1 MSTSGL
7 PSDHPRRVSSHPQ
20 DGAPPLL
27 AFEHVTVQR
36 NGRIALD
43 DVTLAIGAR
52 EHVAIVGP
60 NGSGK
65 STFIKTITREL
76 YPLARP
82 ECAVRLLGR
91 ERWHVDD
98 LRARLGIVS
107 NDLVAASTRVL
118 TGRDVVLSGFISSI
132 GLSQHHAVTLAMEA
146 RTAAVLTLLEV
157 PHLATRFV
165 NEMSSGEAKRILIGR
180 ALVHDPETLLLDE
193 PSNSLDLHAQRE
205 LRELFR
211 KLAQHGIGLLLVTHH
226 LPDIVPEI
234 DRVLLLKDG
243 RVFRDGS
250 KHDLL
255 TSDTLSE
262 LFNLRVDVV
271 RRDGYFHLL

>member
-1 MSTSGL
+1 MPTSG
-7 PSDHPRRVSSHPQ
+7 PPADHSARVASHPQ
-20 DGAPPLL
+20 AGAPPLL

-36 NGRIALD
+36 NGRVALN
-43 DVTLAIGAR
+43 DVTLAIGAG

-65 STFIKTITREL
+65 STLIKTITREL
-76 YPLARP
+76 YPVAGP
-82 ECAVRLLGR
+82 DCAVRLLGR
-91 ERWHVDD
+91 ERWHVDE
-98 LRARLGIVS
+98 LRAHMGVVS
-107 NDLVAASTRVL
+107 NELMATCTREL
-118 TGRDVVLSGFISSI
+118 TGRDVVLSGFFSSI
-132 GLSQHHAVTLAMEA
+132 GLWPHQAITPAMEA
-146 RTAAVLTLLEV
+146 TAAAILARLEV

-205 LRELFR
+205 LREQFR

-250 KHDLL
+250 KHDVL
-255 TSDTLSE
+255 TSETLGE
-262 LFNLRVDVV
+262 LFNLRVEVV
-271 RRDGYFHLL
+271 RQDGYFHLI

>member
-1 MSTSGL
+1 MSTSR
-7 PSDHPRRVSSHPQ
+7 PTADHSDTSLTHPPAGS
-20 DGAPPLL
+20 PPLL

-36 NGRIALD
+36 NDRIALD

-65 STFIKTITREL
+65 STFIKTITRDL

-91 ERWHVDD
+91 ERWNVAD
-98 LRARLGIVS
+98 LRVHLGVVS
-107 NDLVAASTRVL
+107 NDLVAAHAREL
-118 TGRDVVLSGFISSI
+118 TGRDVVLSGFFSSI
-132 GLSQHHAVTLAMEA
+132 GLWPHHAITPAMEETA
-146 RTAAVLTLLEV
+146 AAVLARLEV
-157 PHLATRFV
+157 PHLAGRFV
-165 NEMSSGEAKRILIGR
+165 NEMSSGEAKRVLIGR
-180 ALVHDPETLLLDE
+180 ALVHNPETLLFDE
-193 PSNSLDLHAQRE
+193 PSNSLDFHAQFE

-211 KLAQHGIGLLLVTHH
+211 KLARSGTGLLLVTHH

-234 DRVLLLKDG
+234 ERVLLLKDG
-243 RVFRDGS
+243 RVFRDGA
-250 KHDLL
+250 KEDVL
-255 TSDTLSE
+255 TPQTLSE
-262 LFNLRVDVV
+262 LFNLRVELV